1 MAWSGRALHDARL
14 PHLLA
19 QGRGAPARLLPGLQR
34 LAGGVLQLRAQ
45 THGGAGH
52 DLTVRPQGRRAGA
65 RPLRQ
70 GRPEGRDDL
79 VLAADRSA
87 LQLGSLRSLLGRGPG
102 AARTHQPARHHRN
115 GAGEPV
121 GIQRALHAGYG
132 PVPRGRALLQRAH
145 LLRRPRSLPEPADR
159 VGREQLRLASLL
171 SAADGPR
178 LRARALRRRVH
189 PEAEAQRVLP
199 APDVLHLHRRLRR
212 RRQPPLHRGR
222 QAHVVV
228 RLPAPGLVVA
238 PFTAGRGSRLQGRQ
252 SGRPLQD
259 HPRQRRQALWVRAL
273 GSSGLADAL
282 LEVRDLRTY
291 IYTRRG
297 IVKAVDGATFSV
309 RRGETLGIVGE
320 SGSGKSMT
328 CLSILR
334 LVPEPGGRI
343 VGGEGVFDGGDLL
356 AKSPDEM
363 RRLRGAQIAM
373 ILQDPMASL
382 NPAMTVGEQIAE
394 TLSLHRGLRGRALDE
409 RVIELLRQ
417 VRISDPERRVHA
429 YPHQMSGGIR
439 QRVAGAIAISCRPSL
454 LIADEPTTSLD
465 VTIQAQYLRLLKE
478 IQRETN
484 LALVFVT
491 HDLGIV
497 AKLCDR
503 VAVMYAG
510 RIVETG
516 TTRDIFNRPRH
527 PYTIGLLSCLP
538 TLRRGRGPL
547 TAIEGQPPDLAH
559 VPSGCSFTPRCPMAE
574 PRCGEKRPS
583 LEAIEPDHLVA
594 CFRASDMAT
603 AGRRVTSIATAPAP
617 ALLDTRGTGDVVL
630 EARQLTK
637 HFPLARGTIFSRT
650 FGTVKAVDGV
660 DFVLRRGETLGLV
673 GESGCGK
680 TTTARL
686 VLSLERPT
694 AGGVFFRGRDIHSLA
709 RPERGGY
716 RRAVQ
721 AVFQDPY
728 SSLNPRLTIR
738 TTVSEPLVQTEPD
751 LSRTEIDARV
761 AESLTRVG
769 LRPRIAADY
778 PHELSGGQRQRVA
791 IARALTTNPEC
802 ILLDEAVSA
811 LDVSIR
817 AQVMNLLREIQDRL
831 GVSDLF
837 IAHDLA
843 VVKYVS

>member
-1 MAWSGRALHDARL
+1 MAD
-14 PHLLA
+14 
-19 QGRGAPARLLPGLQR
+19 
-34 LAGGVLQLRAQ
+34 
-45 THGGAGH
+45 T
-52 DLTVRPQGRRAGA
+52 
-65 RPLRQ
+65 
-70 GRPEGRDDL
+70 
-79 VLAADRSA
+79 
-87 LQLGSLRSLLGRGPG
+87 
-102 AARTHQPARHHRN
+102 
-115 GAGEPV
+115 
-121 GIQRALHAGYG
+121 
-132 PVPRGRALLQRAH
+132 
-145 LLRRPRSLPEPADR
+145 
-159 VGREQLRLASLL
+159 
-171 SAADGPR
+171 
-178 LRARALRRRVH
+178 
-189 PEAEAQRVLP
+189 
-199 APDVLHLHRRLRR
+199 
-212 RRQPPLHRGR
+212 
-222 QAHVVV
+222 
-228 RLPAPGLVVA
+228 
-238 PFTAGRGSRLQGRQ
+238 
-252 SGRPLQD
+252 
-259 HPRQRRQALWVRAL
+259 
-273 GSSGLADAL
+273 L

-297 IVKAVDGATFSV
+297 VVKAVDGATFSV

-343 VGGEGVFDGGDLL
+343 VGGEIRFDGENLL
-356 AKSPDEM
+356 TKSPDEM
-363 RRLRGAQIAM
+363 RRLRGSRIAM

-394 TLSLHRGLRGRALDE
+394 TLALHRGLRGRALDQ

-417 VRISDPERRVHA
+417 VKISDPERRVHA

-439 QRVAGAIAISCRPSL
+439 QRVAGAIAISCQPSL

-465 VTIQAQYLRLLKE
+465 VTIQSQYLRLLKE

-510 RIVETG
+510 RIVELG
-516 TTRDIFNRPRH
+516 KTRDIFNRPRH
-527 PYTIGLLSCLP
+527 PYAVGLLDCLP
-538 TLRRGRGPL
+538 TLRRGREPL

-559 VPSGCSFTPRCPMAE
+559 VPEGCSFAPRCPMAE
-574 PRCGEKRPS
+574 PRCSETRPP
-583 LEAIEPDHLVA
+583 LEPLDAEHLVA
-594 CFRASDMAT
+594 CIRAGET
-603 AGRRVTSIATAPAP
+603 TTLGRRAAAVSLVAPAVVEP
-617 ALLDTRGTGDVVL
+617 QSNADVVL

-637 HFPLARGTIFSRT
+637 HFPLARGTIFGRR

-660 DFVLRRGETLGLV
+660 DFVLRHGETLGLV

-694 AGGVFFRGRDIHSLA
+694 SGGVFFRGRDIHSLG
-709 RPERGGY
+709 RHERGGY

-721 AVFQDPY
+721 AVFQDPF

-738 TTVSEPLVQTEPD
+738 TTVSEPLAQTEPD
-751 LSRTEIDARV
+751 LSRAEVTERV
-761 AESLTRVG
+761 AASLTRVG
-769 LRPRIAADY
+769 LRPRVADDY

-817 AQVMNLLREIQDRL
+817 AQVMNLLREIQDRS
-831 GVSDLF
+831 GVSYLF

-843 VVKYVS
+843 VVRYVSTRIGVMYLGKLVETAPADELYANPLHPYTQVLLSNALPAHPDDVRDEVILKGEVPSAFNPPSGCRFHPRCPQALPICGEVEPTLREQASGHPVACHLY

>member
-1 MAWSGRALHDARL
+1 MAD
-14 PHLLA
+14 
-19 QGRGAPARLLPGLQR
+19 
-34 LAGGVLQLRAQ
+34 
-45 THGGAGH
+45 T
-52 DLTVRPQGRRAGA
+52 
-65 RPLRQ
+65 
-70 GRPEGRDDL
+70 
-79 VLAADRSA
+79 
-87 LQLGSLRSLLGRGPG
+87 
-102 AARTHQPARHHRN
+102 
-115 GAGEPV
+115 
-121 GIQRALHAGYG
+121 
-132 PVPRGRALLQRAH
+132 
-145 LLRRPRSLPEPADR
+145 
-159 VGREQLRLASLL
+159 
-171 SAADGPR
+171 
-178 LRARALRRRVH
+178 
-189 PEAEAQRVLP
+189 
-199 APDVLHLHRRLRR
+199 
-212 RRQPPLHRGR
+212 
-222 QAHVVV
+222 
-228 RLPAPGLVVA
+228 
-238 PFTAGRGSRLQGRQ
+238 
-252 SGRPLQD
+252 
-259 HPRQRRQALWVRAL
+259 
-273 GSSGLADAL
+273 L

-297 IVKAVDGATFSV
+297 VVKAVDGATFSV

-343 VGGEGVFDGGDLL
+343 VGGEIRFDGENLL
-356 AKSPDEM
+356 TKSPDEM
-363 RRLRGAQIAM
+363 RRLRGSRIAM

-394 TLSLHRGLRGRALDE
+394 TLALHRGLRGRALDQ

-417 VRISDPERRVHA
+417 VKISDPERRVHA

-439 QRVAGAIAISCRPSL
+439 QRVAGAIAISCQPSL

-465 VTIQAQYLRLLKE
+465 VTIQSQYLRLLKE

-510 RIVETG
+510 RIVELG
-516 TTRDIFNRPRH
+516 KTRDIFNRPRH
-527 PYTIGLLSCLP
+527 PYAVGLLDCLP
-538 TLRRGRGPL
+538 TLRRGREPL

-559 VPSGCSFTPRCPMAE
+559 VPEGCSFAPRCPMAE
-574 PRCGEKRPS
+574 PRCSETRPP
-583 LEAIEPDHLVA
+583 LEPLDAEHLVA
-594 CFRASDMAT
+594 CIRAGET
-603 AGRRVTSIATAPAP
+603 TTLGRRAAAVSLVAPAVVEP
-617 ALLDTRGTGDVVL
+617 QSNADVVL

-637 HFPLARGTIFSRT
+637 HFPLARGTIFGRR

-660 DFVLRRGETLGLV
+660 DFVLRHGETLGLV

-694 AGGVFFRGRDIHSLA
+694 SGGVFFRGRDIHSLG
-709 RPERGGY
+709 RHERGGY

-721 AVFQDPY
+721 AVFQDPF

-738 TTVSEPLVQTEPD
+738 TTVSEPLAQTEPD
-751 LSRTEIDARV
+751 LSRAEVTERV
-761 AESLTRVG
+761 AASLTRVG
-769 LRPRIAADY
+769 LRPRVADDY

-817 AQVMNLLREIQDRL
+817 AQVMNLLREIQDRS
-831 GVSDLF
+831 GVSYLF

-843 VVKYVS
+843 VVKYVSARIGVMYLGKLVETAPADELYANPLHPYTQVLLSNALPAHPDDVRDEVILKGEVPSAFNPPSGCRFHPRCPQALPICGEVEPTLREQASGHPVACHLY

>member
-1 MAWSGRALHDARL
+1 
-14 PHLLA
+14 
-19 QGRGAPARLLPGLQR
+19 
-34 LAGGVLQLRAQ
+34 
-45 THGGAGH
+45 
-52 DLTVRPQGRRAGA
+52 
-65 RPLRQ
+65 
-70 GRPEGRDDL
+70 
-79 VLAADRSA
+79 
-87 LQLGSLRSLLGRGPG
+87 
-102 AARTHQPARHHRN
+102 
-115 GAGEPV
+115 
-121 GIQRALHAGYG
+121 
-132 PVPRGRALLQRAH
+132 
-145 LLRRPRSLPEPADR
+145 
-159 VGREQLRLASLL
+159 
-171 SAADGPR
+171 
-178 LRARALRRRVH
+178 
-189 PEAEAQRVLP
+189 
-199 APDVLHLHRRLRR
+199 
-212 RRQPPLHRGR
+212 
-222 QAHVVV
+222 
-228 RLPAPGLVVA
+228 
-238 PFTAGRGSRLQGRQ
+238 
-252 SGRPLQD
+252 
-259 HPRQRRQALWVRAL
+259 
-273 GSSGLADAL
+273 LADPL

-297 IVKAVDGATFSV
+297 IVKAVDGASFSV
-309 RRGETLGIVGE
+309 HAGETLGIVGE
-320 SGSGKSMT
+320 SGSGKSMS

-343 VGGEGVFDGGDLL
+343 VGGEIVFDGQNLL
-356 AKSPDEM
+356 TKSAEEM
-363 RRLRGAQIAM
+363 RQLRGSRIAM

-394 TLSLHRGLRGRALDE
+394 TLALHRGLRGRALDD
-409 RVIELLRQ
+409 RVLELLRQ
-417 VRISDPERRVHA
+417 VKISDPERRVHA

-439 QRVAGAIAISCRPSL
+439 QRVAGAIAISCQPSL

-516 TTRDIFNRPRH
+516 RTRDIFNQPRH
-527 PYTIGLLSCLP
+527 PYTIGLLNCLP
-538 TLRRGRGPL
+538 TLSRGRAPL
-547 TAIEGQPPDLAH
+547 TAIEGQPPDLAS
-559 VPSGCSFTPRCPMAE
+559 VPPGCSFAPRCPMAE
-574 PRCGEKRPS
+574 PRCHQARPE
-583 LEAIEPDHLVA
+583 LAPIAPYHHVA
-594 CFRASDMAT
+594 CVRAAETSA
-603 AGRRVTSIATAPAP
+603 ARVRVTASIAPPAAAPV
-617 ALLDTRGTGDVVL
+617 DEDGNVVL
-630 EARQLTK
+630 EARGLTK
-637 HFPLARGTIFSRT
+637 HFPLSRGMIFART
-650 FGTVKAVDGV
+650 FGSVKAVDGI

-680 TTTARL
+680 TTAARL

-694 AGGVFFRGRDIHSLA
+694 AGGVFFRGRDIHTLA
-709 RPERGGY
+709 RQELAGY

-738 TTVSEPLVQTEPD
+738 TTVSEPLAQTEPD
-751 LSRTEIDARV
+751 LSRAEV
-761 AESLTRVG
+761 AERVGESLARVG
-769 LRPRIAADY
+769 LRPRIADDY

-831 GVSDLF
+831 GVSYLF

-843 VVKYVS
+843 VVKYVSTRIGVMYLGKLVETADADELYERPLHPYTQVLLNNALPSHPDDVREEVILRGEVPSAFNPPPGCRFHPRCPQALPVCGEMEPALREHGAGHQVACHLYGS

>member
-1 MAWSGRALHDARL
+1 VADT
-14 PHLLA
+14 LL
-19 QGRGAPARLLPGLQR
+19 
-34 LAGGVLQLRAQ
+34 
-45 THGGAGH
+45 
-52 DLTVRPQGRRAGA
+52 D
-65 RPLRQ
+65 
-70 GRPEGRDDL
+70 
-79 VLAADRSA
+79 
-87 LQLGSLRSLLGRGPG
+87 
-102 AARTHQPARHHRN
+102 
-115 GAGEPV
+115 
-121 GIQRALHAGYG
+121 
-132 PVPRGRALLQRAH
+132 
-145 LLRRPRSLPEPADR
+145 
-159 VGREQLRLASLL
+159 
-171 SAADGPR
+171 
-178 LRARALRRRVH
+178 
-189 PEAEAQRVLP
+189 
-199 APDVLHLHRRLRR
+199 
-212 RRQPPLHRGR
+212 
-222 QAHVVV
+222 
-228 RLPAPGLVVA
+228 
-238 PFTAGRGSRLQGRQ
+238 
-252 SGRPLQD
+252 
-259 HPRQRRQALWVRAL
+259 
-273 GSSGLADAL
+273 
-282 LEVRDLRTY
+282 VRDLRTY

-297 IVKAVDGATFSV
+297 VVKAVDGASFSI

-343 VGGEGVFDGGDLL
+343 VGGEIVFDGEDLL
-356 AKSPDEM
+356 ARSPEQM
-363 RRLRGAQIAM
+363 RQLRGSRIAM

-382 NPAMTVGEQIAE
+382 NPALTVGEQIAE
-394 TLSLHRGLRGRALDE
+394 TLRLHRGLRGRALDA
-409 RVIELLRQ
+409 RIRELLGQ
-417 VRISDPERRVHA
+417 VRISDPDRRVHA

-465 VTIQAQYLRLLKE
+465 VTIQAQYLRLLKD

-484 LALVFVT
+484 LAMIFVT

-516 TTRDIFNRPRH
+516 TTREIFNRPRH

-538 TLRRGRGPL
+538 TLTRGREPL
-547 TAIEGQPPDLAH
+547 TAIDGQPPDLAH
-559 VPSGCSFTPRCPMAE
+559 VPAGCSFAPRCPLAE
-574 PRCGEKRPS
+574 PRCTEARPP
-583 LEAIEPDHLVA
+583 LEAVAPEHLVA
-594 CFRASDMAT
+594 CVRASET
-603 AGRRVTSIATAPAP
+603 GPAGSRRVIFAAPASAAARTETTP
-617 ALLDTRGTGDVVL
+617 GDVVL
-630 EARQLTK
+630 EGRAVTK
-637 HFPLARGTIFSRT
+637 HFPVTRGAILGRT
-650 FGTVKAVDGV
+650 VGTVKAVDGV

-686 VLSLERPT
+686 VLCLERPT
-694 AGGVFFRGRDIHSLA
+694 GGGIFFRGRDVHAL
-709 RPERGGY
+709 RGADLGEY

-728 SSLNPRLTIR
+728 SSLNPRLTIG
-738 TTVSEPLVQTEPD
+738 TTVGEPLAQTRPE
-751 LSRTEIDARV
+751 LSRAEVGERI

-769 LRPRIAADY
+769 LRPRIVSDY

-791 IARALTTNPEC
+791 LARALTTSPDC

-831 GVSDLF
+831 GVSYLF

-843 VVKYVS
+843 VVKYVSTRIGVMYLGKLVETAASDELYARPLHPYTQILLSNALPSHPDETREEVILRGEVPSAFNPPAGCRFHPRCPHAMAVCSEIEPRLGEQAPGHLVACHLYGA

>member
-1 MAWSGRALHDARL
+1 MAD
-14 PHLLA
+14 
-19 QGRGAPARLLPGLQR
+19 
-34 LAGGVLQLRAQ
+34 
-45 THGGAGH
+45 T
-52 DLTVRPQGRRAGA
+52 
-65 RPLRQ
+65 
-70 GRPEGRDDL
+70 
-79 VLAADRSA
+79 
-87 LQLGSLRSLLGRGPG
+87 
-102 AARTHQPARHHRN
+102 
-115 GAGEPV
+115 
-121 GIQRALHAGYG
+121 
-132 PVPRGRALLQRAH
+132 
-145 LLRRPRSLPEPADR
+145 
-159 VGREQLRLASLL
+159 
-171 SAADGPR
+171 
-178 LRARALRRRVH
+178 
-189 PEAEAQRVLP
+189 
-199 APDVLHLHRRLRR
+199 
-212 RRQPPLHRGR
+212 
-222 QAHVVV
+222 
-228 RLPAPGLVVA
+228 
-238 PFTAGRGSRLQGRQ
+238 
-252 SGRPLQD
+252 
-259 HPRQRRQALWVRAL
+259 
-273 GSSGLADAL
+273 L

-297 IVKAVDGATFSV
+297 VVKAVDGASFSV

-343 VGGEGVFDGGDLL
+343 VGGQIFFDGESLL
-356 AKSPDEM
+356 DKSADEM
-363 RRLRGAQIAM
+363 RRLRGSRIAM

-394 TLSLHRGLRGRALDE
+394 TLALHRGLRGRALDE

-439 QRVAGAIAISCRPSL
+439 QRVAGAIAISCQPSL

-465 VTIQAQYLRLLKE
+465 VTIQSQYLRLLKD

-510 RIVETG
+510 RIVELG
-516 TTRDIFNRPRH
+516 RTRDIFNHPRH
-527 PYTIGLLSCLP
+527 PYAVGLLNCLP
-538 TLRRGRGPL
+538 TLRRGREPL
-547 TAIEGQPPDLAH
+547 RAIEGQPPDLAN
-559 VPSGCSFTPRCPMAE
+559 VPDGCSFTPRCPIAE
-574 PRCGEKRPS
+574 PRCGDKLPP
-583 LEAIEPDHLVA
+583 LEPIDAEHLVA
-594 CFRASDMAT
+594 CLRAGQT
-603 AGRRVTSIATAPAP
+603 ASFGRRPTAVSPVSTPA
-617 ALLDTRGTGDVVL
+617 AAESDRHGDVVL

-637 HFPLARGTIFSRT
+637 HFPLARGTIFGRQ
-650 FGTVKAVDGV
+650 FGTVKAVDGL
-660 DFVLRRGETLGLV
+660 DFTLRRGETLGLV

-694 AGGVFFRGRDIHSLA
+694 AGGVFFRGRDIHALG
-709 RPERGGY
+709 RGEQAGY

-721 AVFQDPY
+721 AVFQDPF

-738 TTVSEPLVQTEPD
+738 TTVSEPLAQTEPN
-751 LSRTEIDARV
+751 LTRAEVAERV
-761 AESLTRVG
+761 AASLTRVG
-769 LRPRIAADY
+769 LRPRIADDY

-817 AQVMNLLREIQDRL
+817 AQVMNLLREIQDRS
-831 GVSDLF
+831 GVSYLF

-843 VVKYVS
+843 VVKYVSTRIGVMYLGKLVETAPADELYANPLHPYTQVLLSNALPAHPDDVRDEVILKGEVPSAFNPPPGCRFHPRCPKALPICAEVEPPLREKARGHPVACHLY

>member
-1 MAWSGRALHDARL
+1 MADS
-14 PHLLA
+14 
-19 QGRGAPARLLPGLQR
+19 
-34 LAGGVLQLRAQ
+34 
-45 THGGAGH
+45 
-52 DLTVRPQGRRAGA
+52 
-65 RPLRQ
+65 
-70 GRPEGRDDL
+70 
-79 VLAADRSA
+79 
-87 LQLGSLRSLLGRGPG
+87 
-102 AARTHQPARHHRN
+102 
-115 GAGEPV
+115 
-121 GIQRALHAGYG
+121 
-132 PVPRGRALLQRAH
+132 
-145 LLRRPRSLPEPADR
+145 
-159 VGREQLRLASLL
+159 
-171 SAADGPR
+171 
-178 LRARALRRRVH
+178 
-189 PEAEAQRVLP
+189 
-199 APDVLHLHRRLRR
+199 
-212 RRQPPLHRGR
+212 
-222 QAHVVV
+222 
-228 RLPAPGLVVA
+228 
-238 PFTAGRGSRLQGRQ
+238 
-252 SGRPLQD
+252 
-259 HPRQRRQALWVRAL
+259 
-273 GSSGLADAL
+273 L

-291 IYTRRG
+291 FYTRRG
-297 IVKAVDGATFSV
+297 IVKAVDGASFSV

-328 CLSILR
+328 CLSVLR

-343 VGGEGVFDGGDLL
+343 VGGQIVFDGQDLL
-356 AKSPDEM
+356 AKSRDEM
-363 RRLRGAQIAM
+363 RELRGSQIAM

-382 NPAMTVGEQIAE
+382 NPALTVGEQIAE
-394 TLSLHRGLRGRALDE
+394 TLRLHRGLRGRDLDA
-409 RVIELLRQ
+409 RILELLGQ

-465 VTIQAQYLRLLKE
+465 VTIQAQYLRLLKD

-484 LALVFVT
+484 LAMVFVT

-516 TTRDIFNRPRH
+516 TTREIFNRPRH

-538 TLRRGRGPL
+538 TLTRGREPL

-559 VPSGCSFTPRCPMAE
+559 VPPGCSFAPRCPLAE
-574 PRCGEKRPS
+574 ARCREMPPP
-583 LEAIEPDHLVA
+583 LEAVAPEGSARRGPEHLVA
-594 CFRASDMAT
+594 CLRT
-603 AGRRVTSIATAPAP
+603 AETAPVDVRHRIFVAATP
-617 ALLDTRGTGDVVL
+617 AVARAETTASGSAAAVGGSAAAVGGSAAAVGGSAAAVGDVVL
-630 EARQLTK
+630 EGRAVTK
-637 HFPLARGTIFSRT
+637 HFLLTRGAIFGRT
-650 FGTVKAVDGV
+650 VGTVKAVDGV

-694 AGGVFFRGRDIHSLA
+694 GGGIFFRGRDIHALSG
-709 RPERGGY
+709 PERREY

-738 TTVSEPLVQTEPD
+738 TTVGEPLVQTRSG
-751 LSRTEIDARV
+751 LSRAEVNERI
-761 AESLTRVG
+761 AESLVRVG
-769 LRPRIAADY
+769 LRPGIVDDY

-791 IARALTTNPEC
+791 LARALTTSPDC

-817 AQVMNLLREIQDRL
+817 AQVMNLLRDIQDRL
-831 GVSDLF
+831 GVSYLF

-843 VVKYVS
+843 VVKYVSARIGVMYLGKLVETAASEDLYAHPLHPYTQVLLSNALPAHPDDTREEVILRGEVPSAFNPPAGCRFHPRCPHAMAVCAEVEPPLRAEAAGHQVACHLYSR

>member
-1 MAWSGRALHDARL
+1 
-14 PHLLA
+14 
-19 QGRGAPARLLPGLQR
+19 
-34 LAGGVLQLRAQ
+34 V
-45 THGGAGH
+45 
-52 DLTVRPQGRRAGA
+52 
-65 RPLRQ
+65 
-70 GRPEGRDDL
+70 
-79 VLAADRSA
+79 
-87 LQLGSLRSLLGRGPG
+87 
-102 AARTHQPARHHRN
+102 
-115 GAGEPV
+115 
-121 GIQRALHAGYG
+121 
-132 PVPRGRALLQRAH
+132 
-145 LLRRPRSLPEPADR
+145 
-159 VGREQLRLASLL
+159 
-171 SAADGPR
+171 
-178 LRARALRRRVH
+178 
-189 PEAEAQRVLP
+189 
-199 APDVLHLHRRLRR
+199 
-212 RRQPPLHRGR
+212 
-222 QAHVVV
+222 
-228 RLPAPGLVVA
+228 
-238 PFTAGRGSRLQGRQ
+238 
-252 SGRPLQD
+252 
-259 HPRQRRQALWVRAL
+259 
-273 GSSGLADAL
+273 DAL

-291 IYTRRG
+291 FYTRRG
-297 IVKAVDGATFSV
+297 IVKAVDGASFSI

-328 CLSILR
+328 CLSVLR

-343 VGGEGVFDGGDLL
+343 VGGQVVFDGQDLL
-356 AKSPDEM
+356 AKSPEEM
-363 RRLRGAQIAM
+363 RRLRGSQIAM

-382 NPAMTVGEQIAE
+382 NPALTVGEQIAE
-394 TLSLHRGLRGRALDE
+394 TLRLHRGLRGRDLDR
-409 RVIELLRQ
+409 RVLELLAQ

-465 VTIQAQYLRLLKE
+465 VTIQAQYLRLLKD

-484 LALVFVT
+484 LAMVFVT

-516 TTRDIFNRPRH
+516 TTREIFNRARH

-538 TLRRGRGPL
+538 TLRRGREPL

-559 VPSGCSFTPRCPMAE
+559 VPRGCSFAPRCPLAE
-574 PRCGEKRPS
+574 AQCRETLPP
-583 LEAIEPDHLVA
+583 LEAVAADGAGGPGSEHLVA
-594 CFRASDMAT
+594 CLRT
-603 AGRRVTSIATAPAP
+603 AETAPAQARRTIFVTSASAAP
-617 ALLDTRGTGDVVL
+617 RPETRAGDVVL
-630 EARQLTK
+630 EGRAVTK
-637 HFPLARGTIFSRT
+637 HFALSRGTILSRT
-650 FGTVKAVDGV
+650 VGTVKAVDGV

-686 VLSLERPT
+686 VLCLERPT
-694 AGGVFFRGRDIHSLA
+694 GGGIYFRGRDVHAL
-709 RPERGGY
+709 RGGELGEY

-738 TTVSEPLVQTEPD
+738 TTVGEPLVQTQPG
-751 LSRTEIDARV
+751 LSRAEVSERI
-761 AESLTRVG
+761 AESLVRVG
-769 LRPRIAADY
+769 LRPRIVDDY

-791 IARALTTNPEC
+791 VARALTTNPEC

-817 AQVMNLLREIQDRL
+817 AQVMNLLRDIQDRL
-831 GVSDLF
+831 GVSYLF

-843 VVKYVS
+843 VVKYVSTRIGVMYLGKLVETAPSDELYARPLHPYTQVLLSNALPSHPDDAREEVILRGEVPSAFNPPAGCRFHPRCPHALPVCAEVEPPLSPQAPTHEVACHLYPG

>member
-1 MAWSGRALHDARL
+1 
-14 PHLLA
+14 
-19 QGRGAPARLLPGLQR
+19 
-34 LAGGVLQLRAQ
+34 V
-45 THGGAGH
+45 
-52 DLTVRPQGRRAGA
+52 
-65 RPLRQ
+65 
-70 GRPEGRDDL
+70 
-79 VLAADRSA
+79 
-87 LQLGSLRSLLGRGPG
+87 
-102 AARTHQPARHHRN
+102 
-115 GAGEPV
+115 
-121 GIQRALHAGYG
+121 
-132 PVPRGRALLQRAH
+132 
-145 LLRRPRSLPEPADR
+145 
-159 VGREQLRLASLL
+159 
-171 SAADGPR
+171 
-178 LRARALRRRVH
+178 
-189 PEAEAQRVLP
+189 
-199 APDVLHLHRRLRR
+199 
-212 RRQPPLHRGR
+212 
-222 QAHVVV
+222 
-228 RLPAPGLVVA
+228 
-238 PFTAGRGSRLQGRQ
+238 
-252 SGRPLQD
+252 
-259 HPRQRRQALWVRAL
+259 
-273 GSSGLADAL
+273 ADAL

-334 LVPEPGGRI
+334 LTPEPGGRI
-343 VGGEGVFDGGDLL
+343 VGGQIVFDGEDLI
-356 AKSPDEM
+356 AKSAEEM
-363 RRLRGAQIAM
+363 RRLRGSRIAM

-382 NPAMTVGEQIAE
+382 NPALTVGEQIAE
-394 TLSLHRGLRGRALDE
+394 TLRLHRGLRGRALHD
-409 RVIELLRQ
+409 RVVELLGQ
-417 VRISDPERRVHA
+417 VRISDPERRLHA

-439 QRVAGAIAISCRPSL
+439 QRVAGAIAISCQPSL

-478 IQRETN
+478 IQRETH

-516 TTRDIFNRPRH
+516 TTREIFSRPRH

-538 TLRRGRGPL
+538 SLRRGREPL

-559 VPSGCSFTPRCPMAE
+559 VPPGCSFAPRCPLAE
-574 PRCGEKRPS
+574 PRCQEARPP
-583 LEAIEPDHLVA
+583 LEAIGLDHLVA
-594 CFRASDMAT
+594 CLRTGET
-603 AGRRVTSIATAPAP
+603 AREDVRRMVFTPAAPAP
-617 ALLDTRGTGDVVL
+617 PPPAEAPGGDVIL
-630 EARQLTK
+630 ESRQLTK
-637 HFPLARGTIFSRT
+637 HFPLVRGTILGRT
-650 FGTVKAVDGV
+650 VGTVKAVDGV

-686 VLSLERPT
+686 VLCLERPT
-694 AGGVFFRGRDIHSLA
+694 TGQVLFRGRDVHGLRRS
-709 RPERGGY
+709 ERRAY

-738 TTVSEPLVQTEPD
+738 TTVSEPLVQTQPGLTKAEV
-751 LSRTEIDARV
+751 EERV
-761 AESLTRVG
+761 AESLVRVG
-769 LRPRIAADY
+769 LRPRIADDY

-791 IARALTTNPEC
+791 LARALTTNPEV

-817 AQVMNLLREIQDRL
+817 AQVMNLLRAIQDRL
-831 GVSDLF
+831 GVSYLF

-843 VVKYVS
+843 VVKYVSARIGVMYLGKLVETATSDELYARPLHPYTQILLSNALPAHPDDTREEVILRGEVPSAFNPPSGCRFHPRCPHALPVCAELEPALREQAAGHQVACHLYGT

>member
-1 MAWSGRALHDARL
+1 
-14 PHLLA
+14 
-19 QGRGAPARLLPGLQR
+19 
-34 LAGGVLQLRAQ
+34 
-45 THGGAGH
+45 
-52 DLTVRPQGRRAGA
+52 
-65 RPLRQ
+65 
-70 GRPEGRDDL
+70 
-79 VLAADRSA
+79 
-87 LQLGSLRSLLGRGPG
+87 
-102 AARTHQPARHHRN
+102 
-115 GAGEPV
+115 
-121 GIQRALHAGYG
+121 
-132 PVPRGRALLQRAH
+132 
-145 LLRRPRSLPEPADR
+145 
-159 VGREQLRLASLL
+159 
-171 SAADGPR
+171 
-178 LRARALRRRVH
+178 
-189 PEAEAQRVLP
+189 
-199 APDVLHLHRRLRR
+199 
-212 RRQPPLHRGR
+212 
-222 QAHVVV
+222 
-228 RLPAPGLVVA
+228 
-238 PFTAGRGSRLQGRQ
+238 
-252 SGRPLQD
+252 
-259 HPRQRRQALWVRAL
+259 
-273 GSSGLADAL
+273 LADPL

-297 IVKAVDGATFSV
+297 IVKAVDGASFSV
-309 RRGETLGIVGE
+309 HAGETLGIVGE
-320 SGSGKSMT
+320 SGSGKSMS

-343 VGGEGVFDGGDLL
+343 VGGEIVFDGQNLL
-356 AKSPDEM
+356 TKSPEEM
-363 RRLRGAQIAM
+363 RQLRGSRIAM

-394 TLSLHRGLRGRALDE
+394 TLALHRGLRGRALDD
-409 RVIELLRQ
+409 RVLELLRQ
-417 VRISDPERRVHA
+417 VKISDPERRVHA

-439 QRVAGAIAISCRPSL
+439 QRVAGAIAISCQPSL

-516 TTRDIFNRPRH
+516 RTRDIFNQPRH
-527 PYTIGLLSCLP
+527 PYTIGLLNCLP
-538 TLRRGRGPL
+538 TLSRGRTPL
-547 TAIEGQPPDLAH
+547 TAIEGQPPDLAN
-559 VPSGCSFTPRCPMAE
+559 VPPGCSFAPRCPMAE
-574 PRCGEKRPS
+574 PRCHQTRPE
-583 LEAIEPDHLVA
+583 LAPIAPYHDVA
-594 CFRASDMAT
+594 CVRAAETSA
-603 AGRRVTSIATAPAP
+603 ARVRVTASILPPAAAPV
-617 ALLDTRGTGDVVL
+617 DGDGNVVL
-630 EARQLTK
+630 EARGLTK
-637 HFPLARGTIFSRT
+637 HFPLSRGMIFART
-650 FGTVKAVDGV
+650 FGSVKAVDGI

-680 TTTARL
+680 TTAARL

-694 AGGVFFRGRDIHSLA
+694 AGGVFFRGRDIHTLA
-709 RPERGGY
+709 RQELGGY

-738 TTVSEPLVQTEPD
+738 TTVSEPLAETEPD
-751 LSRTEIDARV
+751 LSRAEV
-761 AESLTRVG
+761 AERVGESLARVG
-769 LRPRIAADY
+769 LRPRIADDY

-831 GVSDLF
+831 GVSYLF

-843 VVKYVS
+843 VVKYVSTRIGVMYLGKLVETAAADELYERPLHPYTQVLLNNALPSHPDDVREEVLLRGEVPSAFNPPPGCRFHPRCPQALPVCGEMEPALREHGAGHQVACHLYGS